1 MWRRAASIPFLE
13 MQSVTTSEVTAE
25 ARESTTSAGGP
36 SARPLSSK
44 RRTHPAFWVPTLYF
58 AEGLPY
64 VTVSVVAALMYKNL
78 GVSNTD
84 IAIYTGSLYL
94 PWSIK
99 FAWAPITEMFKTKRH
114 WVLGT
119 QYAMALALACVA
131 LVLPLPSFMGL
142 TLAFFWVTGFL
153 SATHDISA
161 DGAYM
166 AVTTA
171 KEQAAW
177 VGTQGLCWN
186 GGKVVASG
194 LLVTLTGYLFEK
206 RLGGASG
213 PAAELHAWQYS
224 WMIVMGVLAALMAL
238 LGTWHLK
245 MLPADTRSS
254 ATPTGVVEGMKAF
267 LATLTS
273 FFKKP
278 GIWLGLVYI
287 LLYRSGEGFIE
298 KIGPLFMIDTVA
310 KGGLGLSNQAL
321 GTIYGSF
328 GTVGFMVG
336 TLLGGMFAAKLTLKR
351 SIVFLALAMN
361 VPHVCYVIL
370 ASAHAPS
377 HAMVSLLVTV
387 EKFGYGFG
395 CVASILYMMQQMAPG
410 PYRTAHYAFATSIM
424 GWSMMIPSMLSG
436 VVQEKL
442 GYHSFFIFCLVA
454 SIPSVV
460 AAYFAPFHV
469 KDDAAG

>member
-1 MWRRAASIPFLE
+1 
-13 MQSVTTSEVTAE
+13 MQSVTTSEVATE
-25 ARESTTSAGGP
+25 ARESTAMPPG
-36 SARPLSSK
+36 K
-44 RRTHPAFWVPTLYF
+44 RRAHPALWVPSLYF

-64 VTVSVVAALMYKNL
+64 TAVSVVAALMYKNL

-94 PWSIK
+94 PWALK

-131 LVLPLPSFMGL
+131 LALPLPNFMGL

-206 RLGGASG
+206 RLGGATG
-213 PAAELHAWQYS
+213 PAAELQAWQYS

-245 MLPADTRSS
+245 VLPADERSS
-254 ATPTGVVEGMKAF
+254 ATPTGIVEGLKAF
-267 LATLTS
+267 LATLVS
-273 FFKKP
+273 FFQKR
-278 GIWLGLVYI
+278 GIWLGLLYI

-298 KIGPLFMIDTVA
+298 KIGPLFMIDTVE

-336 TLLGGMFAAKLTLKR
+336 TLLGGMFAAKFTLKR
-351 SIVFLALAMN
+351 SIVILALAMN
-361 VPHVCYVIL
+361 VPHVCYVML
-370 ASAHAPS
+370 TSLHAPS
-377 HAMVSLLVTV
+377 HAAVSLLVTV

-410 PYRTAHYAFATSIM
+410 KYRTAHYAFATSIM

-436 VVQEKL
+436 YVQEKL
-442 GYHSFFIFCLVA
+442 GYHQFFIFCLVA
-454 SIPSVV
+454 SIPSVI

-469 KDDAAG
+469 KDDAEPSAAPAGH